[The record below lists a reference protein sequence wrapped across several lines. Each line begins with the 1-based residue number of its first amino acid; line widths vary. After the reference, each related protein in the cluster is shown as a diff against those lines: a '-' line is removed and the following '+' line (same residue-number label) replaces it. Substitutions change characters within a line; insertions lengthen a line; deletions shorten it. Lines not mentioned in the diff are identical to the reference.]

1 VAAGAETQDETD
13 HASMQ
18 RRATAQRR
26 RAGAAMPRVEF
37 TSSIRGRIFF
47 AFLAMSLITGLIG
60 AFGLWAVTQ
69 AGGIVVDIY
78 ARPLMAINFARAA
91 SLGFAQMDR
100 ERLLLELQ
108 PGADSVAINSTI
120 DRLGKTF
127 FEDLAVAEQ
136 RALSEPARRAAAA
149 VRDGAVRWNQL
160 RRAWQSGVG
169 GNDQHEMQAL
179 SESVF
184 SQLDTLIELTAGDT
198 FLERQRAVD
207 AIGEARWLVA
217 ASLGLALTFSAAI
230 TLFLGR
236 RIIRPLTNAGQVAD
250 RIADGEFYTP
260 IPEAGPDETGVL
272 LRSMQAMQ
280 DNIRE
285 MMLREQARSWSAQAR
300 LIAALESSPD
310 GLLLVDAEGKVVIG
324 NNQVA
329 RFFPEAKDALLEGTP
344 FAALFAHVAPYH
356 AIDRPGQEP
365 DPELLTRRP
374 AHTSDGRW
382 VRMARAA
389 TPEGGFFLLWTD
401 ITELKEREAKIEIA
415 RRQAEAAS
423 KAKSSFLA
431 SMSHE
436 LRTPLNA
443 VIGFSEIIGGQIFG
457 PVGSDKYREYAD
469 NITSSGRHL
478 LEIINN
484 VLELA
489 KSEAGKMELR
499 AEPTELAP
507 ILEDCATMVAPQCE
521 RAELRFKML
530 LPSAP
535 VLVSGDAVKL
545 RQIVLNLLSN
555 AIKFSPQEGVVTLKL
570 EALGEEVLIAVSDT
584 GIGMSPE
591 QIPIALAPFG
601 QVDSRLARR
610 YEGTGLGL
618 PLTKSFV
625 ELHGGK
631 LRIDS
636 TLGRGTT
643 VRVLLPRL
651 PEARKLEYPEAAE

>member
-13 HASMQ
+13 HASM
-18 RRATAQRR
+18 RRRTTAQRR
-26 RAGAAMPRVEF
+26 RAGAAMPRVRF
-37 TSSIRGRIFF
+37 ASSIRGRIFF

-108 PGADSVAINSTI
+108 PGADTVAINKTI
-120 DRLGKTF
+120 DRLSKTF
-127 FEDLAVAEQ
+127 VEDLAVAEQ
-136 RALSEPARRAAAA
+136 RALSEPARVAAAD
-149 VRDGAVRWNQL
+149 VRAGVTRWNAL
-160 RRAWQSGVG
+160 RLAWQRGAG
-169 GNDQHEMQAL
+169 GSDQAEMQML

-280 DNIRE
+280 DNIRA

-310 GLLLVDAEGKVVIG
+310 GLLLVDAKGKVVIG

-457 PVGSDKYREYAD
+457 PVGDKYREYAD

-489 KSEAGKMELR
+489 KSEAGKMELH
-499 AEPTELAP
+499 AEPTELKP
-507 ILEDCATMVAPQCE
+507 ILDDCATMVAPQCE

-530 LPSAP
+530 VPPEP
-535 VLVSGDAVKL
+535 VLVSGDPVKL

-555 AIKFSPQEGVVTLKL
+555 AIKFSPPEGVVTLKL
-570 EALGEEVLIAVSDT
+570 ELLAGEVLIAVSDT

-610 YEGTGLGL
+610 YDGTGLGL
-618 PLTKSFV
+618 PLTKTFV

-631 LRIDS
+631 LKIDS
-636 TLGRGTT
+636 ALGRGTT
-643 VRVLLPRL
+643 VRVHLPRL